1 MIISASKIHTLLSDQ
16 VGTTTNKV
24 ILTAVPHDSYL
35 YVFNTAKT
43 GSNDFKLKMG
53 IKIQNKKYIIAAEAG
68 MTRMWDSNGS
78 LNKTRGEIRQAVIN
92 INWKTDYRSFE

>member
-1 MIISASKIHTLLSDQ
+1 
-16 VGTTTNKV
+16 
-24 ILTAVPHDSYL
+24 
-35 YVFNTAKT
+35 
-43 GSNDFKLKMG
+43 MG
-53 IKIQNKKYIIAAEAG
+53 IKIQSKKYIIAAEAG

>member
-1 MIISASKIHTLLSDQ
+1 MF
-16 VGTTTNKV
+16 
-24 ILTAVPHDSYL
+24 
-35 YVFNTAKT
+35 FNTVIT

-68 MTRMWDSNGS
+68 MTRMCDSNGL

-92 INWKTDYRSFE
+92 MNLKTDYRSFE